1 MRGVRYAAFMFC
13 VLFFWGAAGAVIVTV
28 PLVDG
33 NTQEDSG
40 WSATYDDS
48 YIDIFVDRVNGQDDF
63 VLIQISK
70 EFTIGPNPV
79 TGQFPPLIMD
89 MVQRLPDAQTVSTIR
104 INDEIIRNR
113 TGTDWTDFH
122 WQLFDG
128 GDVWFDVAASTT
140 FGIQPLP
147 HFQTQVWHTLP
158 GDATKADGLTVLDGL
173 VADGSSYFPGIED
186 GDLVMVV
193 NLSGERP
200 VSFTFK
206 QFPTPEPTTI
216 ALMAIGSA
224 VLALRRRR

>member
-1 MRGVRYAAFMFC
+1 MRSMRYAAFVFS
-13 VLFFWGAAGAVIVTV
+13 VLFFWGAAGAAIVTV
-28 PLVDG
+28 PLVNG
-33 NTQEDSG
+33 EDSG

-48 YIDIFVDRVNGQDDF
+48 FIDISVDQVNVQGDF
-63 VLIQISK
+63 VLIEISK

-79 TGQFPPLIMD
+79 TGQYPPLTID
-89 MVQRLPDAQTVSTIR
+89 LAQRLSDAQTVSTIR

-128 GDVWFDVAASTT
+128 GDVWFDVAASTQ
-140 FGIQPLP
+140 FGIQPPP
-147 HFQTQVWHTLP
+147 HFQTQVWQTLP

-173 VADGSSYFPGIED
+173 VVDGSSYFPGVDD
-186 GDLVMVV
+186 GDLVMAV
-193 NLSGERP
+193 NLDGEGA

-216 ALMAIGSA
+216 ALMAIGSS